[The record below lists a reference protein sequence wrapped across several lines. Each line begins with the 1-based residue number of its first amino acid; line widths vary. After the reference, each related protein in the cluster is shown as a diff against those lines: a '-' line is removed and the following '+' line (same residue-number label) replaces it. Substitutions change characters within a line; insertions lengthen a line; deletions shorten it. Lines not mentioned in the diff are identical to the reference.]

1 MAVIMREQEQIA
13 GCDLD
18 LLVAVHEPGFA
29 RAVNEKMEE
38 YDVVRARQAG
48 RRRMQAVLRLDTPR
62 RLELGF
68 DIDRAI
74 QPDGGKNVGQG
85 VHQKNLPLSGPVL
98 CLTQALR
105 QPARDTEAC
114 PP

>member
-1 MAVIMREQEQIA
+1 INRVASPSPPQRISIRPSIASEPTGAGDSIRSLPSRWRLSQEQIA

-29 RAVNEKMEE
+29 RAVSEKMEE

-68 DIDRAI
+68 DID
-74 QPDGGKNVGQG
+74 GGKNVGQG
-85 VHQKNLPLSGPVL
+85 VHQ
-98 CLTQALR
+98 
-105 QPARDTEAC
+105 
-114 PP
+114 

>member
-1 MAVIMREQEQIA
+1 
-13 GCDLD
+13 
-18 LLVAVHEPGFA
+18 
-29 RAVNEKMEE
+29 MEE
-38 YDVVRARQAG
+38 YDVVGARQAG

-85 VHQKNLPLSGPVL
+85 VHQKNLPLSGPFY
-98 CLTQALR
+98 ALR
-105 QPARDTEAC
+105 RRSASQLAIRRRVFPCARRSTR
-114 PP
+114 PIFMNPWIVPSQHS